1 MTLLQDKLK
10 SRREKKND
18 LSKASQPV
26 RGGASTGLNP
36 IFFFLIP
43 HPLLFG
49 LSRHVS
55 AQASMF
61 AWLGGPG
68 TLELVHEVP

>member
-18 LSKASQPV
+18 LSEASQPV
-26 RGGASTGLNP
+26 GGGASTGLNP
-36 IFFFLIP
+36 FFFFLIP

-55 AQASMF
+55 ARASMF